1 MGVNYIEKQMEKLLV
16 EKQEKL
22 EQEIW
27 GVRNKLKKW
36 LRLIFIKYCLD
47 LFLIS

>member
-22 EQEIW
+22 EQEI
-27 GVRNKLKKW
+27 
-36 LRLIFIKYCLD
+36 
-47 LFLIS
+47 